1 MRTSKKII
9 IFVISLLV
17 LILLGIWIKKID
29 NKNIEARFWLE
40 DLLSFFEEEPSNITT
55 YIQYDMLSS
64 KYKLS
69 ISRNEYEAAETVDD
83 KISLYRKI
91 ADVQPLFFNDVP
103 DLQST
108 EDYKKGAE
116 FILTCD
122 DIKYRVKHIIRVRPN
137 FITLKLEVV
146 YWNIQIEE
154 VQ

>member
-1 MRTSKKII
+1 M
-9 IFVISLLV
+9 IFVIPLLLI
-17 LILLGIWIKKID
+17 LILLGIWIKQID
-29 NKNIEARFWLE
+29 SKNIEARFWLE
-40 DLLSFFEEEPSNITT
+40 DLLSFFEEEPSDITT

-91 ADVQPLFFNDVP
+91 TDVQPPFFNDVP

-116 FILTCD
+116 FILTSN

-137 FITLKLEVV
+137 FITLKSEVV

>member
-1 MRTSKKII
+1 MKISKKIM
-9 IFVISLLV
+9 IFVIPLLM
-17 LILLGIWIKKID
+17 LILLGIRIKQID
-29 NKNIEARFWLE
+29 SKNIEARFWLE
-40 DLLSFFEEEPSNITT
+40 DLLSFFEEEPSDITT

-91 ADVQPLFFNDVP
+91 TDVQPSFFNDVP

-116 FILTCD
+116 FILTYD
-122 DIKYRVKHIIRVRPN
+122 DTKYRVKHIIRVRPN
-137 FITLKLEVV
+137 FITLKSEVV

>member
-1 MRTSKKII
+1 M
-9 IFVISLLV
+9 
-17 LILLGIWIKKID
+17 LILLGIRIKQID
-29 NKNIEARFWLE
+29 SKNIEARFWLE
-40 DLLSFFEEEPSNITT
+40 DLLSFFEEEPSDITT

-91 ADVQPLFFNDVP
+91 TDVQPSFFNDVP

-116 FILTCD
+116 FILTYD
-122 DIKYRVKHIIRVRPN
+122 DTKYRVKHIIRVRPN
-137 FITLKLEVV
+137 FITLKSEVV